1 MKHWLIEYSIK
12 YTDGRQKEEQAK
24 LTAKD
29 ITIAVAMALTN
40 ISGPLLQ
47 DPDLFRCELS
57 RRQHLRRHNC
67 SSVLPL

>member
-24 LTAKD
+24 LTAKN

-47 DPDLFRCELS
+47 DPDVS
-57 RRQHLRRHNC
+57 DVVIWNC
-67 SSVLPL
+67 GIIEDDVF